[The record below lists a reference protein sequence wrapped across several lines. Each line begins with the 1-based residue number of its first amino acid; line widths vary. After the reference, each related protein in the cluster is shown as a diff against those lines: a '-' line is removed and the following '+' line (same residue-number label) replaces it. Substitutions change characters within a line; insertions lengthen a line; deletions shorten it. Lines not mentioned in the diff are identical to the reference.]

1 MLNAALACVVFTLP
15 FHTPGPQ
22 TGNSTCPDPPQQRGG
37 TRYNKRLGSREREE
51 RWKRTPMKGL
61 RQLSLRS
68 LQTDVAECHPE
79 FRNCQIRPE
88 SFRENSFKKEMEKLT
103 FTIQSISG

>member
-37 TRYNKRLGSREREE
+37 TRYNKRLGSRERGTVEE
-51 RWKRTPMKGL
+51 NPDEGA
-61 RQLSLRS
+61 QAAQPSLS
-68 LQTDVAECHPE
+68 TD
-79 FRNCQIRPE
+79 
-88 SFRENSFKKEMEKLT
+88 
-103 FTIQSISG
+103 